1 LHTAACYSCLW
12 NFQWF
17 IVIIQIVCNGPGTCV
32 IFCMAVYIQKL
43 FCLNRTQ
50 IVYVES
56 VARCNTLSLSG
67 KLMYLFADKFIVQW
81 PSLKEKYPK
90 AIYLGRLVWYLC
102 LIWLFI
108 ADFYRTL
115 GSSIQSRGVSKDS
128 I

>member
-1 LHTAACYSCLW
+1 MYFASLDHDTRSNLGLLLFLLQRTRLHTAACYSCLW

-90 AIYLGRLVWYLC
+90 AIYLGRLV
-102 LIWLFI
+102 
-108 ADFYRTL
+108 
-115 GSSIQSRGVSKDS
+115 
-128 I
+128 